1 MDSGCELGSMSL
13 KPDIIHSSTLTKGQ
27 NNMKPNLVKIEGSL
41 AARYVNGKFDQMVT
55 VEYNDRVEE
64 DIEYF
69 RVNGIDEQY
78 ENSGEQE

>member
-1 MDSGCELGSMSL
+1 
-13 KPDIIHSSTLTKGQ
+13 
-27 NNMKPNLVKIEGSL
+27 MKPNLVKIEGSL

-69 RVNGIDEQY
+69 RVNGIDAEY
-78 ENSGEQE
+78 ENKGELE

>member
-1 MDSGCELGSMSL
+1 
-13 KPDIIHSSTLTKGQ
+13 
-27 NNMKPNLVKIEGSL
+27 MKPNLVKIEGSL

-55 VEYNDRVEE
+55 VDYTFGATLVRE

-78 ENSGEQE
+78 ESKGEQE

>member
-1 MDSGCELGSMSL
+1 
-13 KPDIIHSSTLTKGQ
+13 
-27 NNMKPNLVKIEGSL
+27 MKPNLVRIEGAI
-41 AARYVNGKFDQMVT
+41 AARYVDGKLNQMVN
-55 VEYNDRVEE
+55 VEYNNRVEE

>member
-1 MDSGCELGSMSL
+1 
-13 KPDIIHSSTLTKGQ
+13 
-27 NNMKPNLVKIEGSL
+27 MKPNLVKIEGSL
-41 AARYVNGKFDQMVT
+41 AALYVDGKLNQMVT

-78 ENSGEQE
+78 ENSGELE